1 MKNSVTK
8 KLSCILLALVCS
20 LTCVVLPSVDASA
33 AVKKPAKVS
42 FTSLRRQSK
51 SVVRLSWRKASRAK
65 GYQIY
70 MKTNR
75 GKFKRVK
82 TTKSRSFRKTG
93 LKIGSS
99 YCFKIRAYTRSRG
112 KVKYG
117 PFSITRKIKMNN
129 YIYLVDYINPYAWG
143 YYNYCYKVHK
153 GADSFMMGGN
163 RYYKGFELDAD
174 NKYNCYAIFNLNG
187 RYSKISFVLGQ
198 IEHNGDKNI
207 NIFCDD
213 DLTKVINCRE
223 HSLPKSYTV
232 NIRNTYK
239 FEISF
244 YNEGWN
250 GNIGLGNV
258 RLYY

>member
-129 YIYLVDYINPYAWG
+129 YIYLVDYIKPYAMSG
-143 YYNYCYKVHK
+143 SSHYEVHK
-153 GADSFMMGGN
+153 GADSFIMGGN
-163 RYYKGFELDAD
+163 RYYKGFELSAD
-174 NKYNCYAIFNLNG
+174 NYDDRYAIFNLNG
-187 RYSKISFVLGQ
+187 KYSKISFVFGQ
-198 IEHNGDKNI
+198 VDQIGDRNVNI
-207 NIFCDD
+207 LCDD
-213 DLTKVINCRE
+213 NLTKVIHHRE
-223 HSLPKSYTV
+223 NSLPKSYTV
-232 NIRNTYK
+232 DIRDTYK
-239 FEISF
+239 FEISVDTGHHWGHMGF
-244 YNEGWN
+244 
-250 GNIGLGNV
+250 GNV